1 MATTT
6 SRSAHERGTD
16 EPEVAELLIRWRTD
30 GDRDAREQLF
40 ERFFPMAR
48 RVAGRYRSPFEPQ
61 EDLIQVAAVALLGAL
76 DRFDPERGV
85 AFPAFAIP
93 TILGELKR
101 HFRSTGWSAHVP
113 RRAQE
118 LAQQVDRASRELA
131 GRTGRTPT
139 VTELAEFLEMPV
151 EDVVTGLHAAEAHYS
166 VSLDAPAPGDER
178 KDPQTLGEGMGRA
191 DDGFDLVDAKLSL
204 PVAIG
209 RLPHV
214 ERSALRMRVDE
225 GLKQSEIAARMGCSQ
240 MQVSRLLRRAA
251 ERLRSLTD
259 PHLGSETA
267 GATPADDDE
276 RQDAGTREASAS
288 SPST

>member
-1 MATTT
+1 MATST
-6 SRSAHERGTD
+6 SAYERGTD
-16 EPEVAELLIRWRTD
+16 EPEVTELFTRWRTE
-30 GDRDAREQLF
+30 GDRDAREELF

-48 RVAGRYRSPFEPQ
+48 RVAGRYRSQFEPQ

-118 LAQQVDRASRELA
+118 LAQRVDRAARELA
-131 GRTGRTPT
+131 GRAGQTPT
-139 VTELAEFLEMPV
+139 VTELAEFLETPV

-178 KDPQTLGEGMGRA
+178 KDPQTLGEAVGRS

-204 PVAIG
+204 PAAVA

-259 PHLGSETA
+259 PQLGGDMTSPISA
-267 GATPADDDE
+267 GEA
-276 RQDAGTREASAS
+276 RQDAGTRNASAS
-288 SPST
+288 SSST